1 MPKKLNASSTLL
13 LQRAID
19 SGITSPKELAN
30 LMGNADV
37 ETGGFTRMHENH
49 RYSSAKNLMA
59 NVRSA
64 SKRFSVEEIES
75 AVKSKDPREIF
86 KVMYEN
92 RKDLGNTQPGDGYK
106 YHGRGYLQFT
116 GRYNYT
122 EYGKAVAEAVAAGKY
137 EKGILICGTGIGISI
152 TANKVK
158 GIRCALCSDC
168 FSAEATRE
176 HNDANILALGGRVV
190 GTGVALKIVDTFLNT
205 PFSNEERHIR
215 RISRIES

>member
-1 MPKKLNASSTLL
+1 MENKII
-13 LQRAID
+13 AIGSD
-19 SGITSPKELAN
+19 H
-30 LMGNADV
+30 
-37 ETGGFTRMHENH
+37 GGFELKQEIIKYLTE
-49 RYSSAKNLMA
+49 KN
-59 NVRSA
+59 
-64 SKRFSVEEIES
+64 IEY
-75 AVKSKDPREIF
+75 KDFGCYDEPSC
-86 KVMYEN
+86 
-92 RKDLGNTQPGDGYK
+92 D
-106 YHGRGYLQFT
+106 
-116 GRYNYT
+116 YT